1 MSINVKIRRCG
12 PISPPEEISL
22 EIPSKGICLIVGPN
36 MSGKSVLA
44 SAITSLLNSIFL
56 VKYTHPLLG
65 GDLAS
70 RLFNPSNA
78 VSEIF
83 HYKEENSEINLIDPL
98 EIFTLEIPAK
108 DAKEYYRALDAVLR
122 KNSNNLLDLEGYLKR
137 TLFIYELATILGI
150 EPWIS
155 KRFDKGVLSSIDI
168 DLSINDKIHL
178 KAKVPPLNPT
188 LETDSYSYLYKTIY
202 IMDTSI
208 NKPLLCGI
216 SLGHP
221 LSSYKKLFG
230 NGLSF
235 PSLNLIKLFKSYE
248 IPVDTS
254 PRFFNLLYDTY
265 LMSELKDAKILPL
278 FEKMYPSVM
287 IKLND
292 VIIPQ
297 DLITSPGI
305 ANLIFQQY
313 AFEGIETL
321 CKILDI
327 PVVVSIDTPEA
338 GLETYTIYNLAK
350 VYAEIVSKFNLSLV
364 IVTHSEVLVKGL
376 EDLATKKEVNL
387 KVYETIGTGQPFIF
401 TINECPVT
409 DEGIMN
415 IRFIKIAK
423 KLIEMRLNMD

>member
-1 MSINVKIRRCG
+1 
-12 PISPPEEISL
+12 
-22 EIPSKGICLIVGPN
+22 
-36 MSGKSVLA
+36 
-44 SAITSLLNSIFL
+44 
-56 VKYTHPLLG
+56 
-65 GDLAS
+65 
-70 RLFNPSNA
+70 
-78 VSEIF
+78 
-83 HYKEENSEINLIDPL
+83 
-98 EIFTLEIPAK
+98 
-108 DAKEYYRALDAVLR
+108 
-122 KNSNNLLDLEGYLKR
+122 
-137 TLFIYELATILGI
+137 
-150 EPWIS
+150 
-155 KRFDKGVLSSIDI
+155 
-168 DLSINDKIHL
+168 
-178 KAKVPPLNPT
+178 
-188 LETDSYSYLYKTIY
+188 
-202 IMDTSI
+202 
-208 NKPLLCGI
+208 
-216 SLGHP
+216 
-221 LSSYKKLFG
+221 
-230 NGLSF
+230 
-235 PSLNLIKLFKSYE
+235 
-248 IPVDTS
+248 
-254 PRFFNLLYDTY
+254 
-265 LMSELKDAKILPL
+265 MSELKDAKILPL

-376 EDLATKKEVNL
+376 EDLATKKEVNH
-387 KVYETIGTGQPFIF
+387 KVYETVGTGQPFIF